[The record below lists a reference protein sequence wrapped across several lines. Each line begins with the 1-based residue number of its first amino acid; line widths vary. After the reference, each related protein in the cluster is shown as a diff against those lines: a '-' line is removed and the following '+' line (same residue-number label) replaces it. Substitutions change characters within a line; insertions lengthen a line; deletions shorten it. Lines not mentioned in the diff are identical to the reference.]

1 MKITLTRFL
10 VLFCCLHLFILAS
23 AQLNYQTGGFG
34 TAASTYTDLGT
45 NGSVITMTDNDF
57 GCSLPLPIGFTF
69 RFNGTDYDSLLV
81 YVDGF
86 VKLGRDTASS
96 QLLFS
101 TFVQPPAGG
110 PFNSTLPSDTNLI
123 VPFGQDLWNRG
134 GAQNPE
140 FRIHTSGFPGVRV
153 CTIQWKNVSDKL
165 QNAVTSQYDTINF
178 QLKLYESTNWIEF
191 VYGRWVPSTNPSS
204 ARFAACGLKGNST
217 LSNQLL
223 TVTKGSTVSWQLPT
237 INAGN
242 YVNNAVNY
250 GNNVGVARP
259 APDPGR
265 IYRFTPV
272 VFNDIAV
279 NAVYAL
285 GKIAR
290 NAYVPDSIR
299 AAVSN
304 PGVNAQSNV
313 PVTLTISG
321 SNTHVATSTIP
332 FIAPNTTAIV
342 AFPPYAPANYGNSI
356 ITVSVPSDDNN
367 ANNSKD
373 YGLSVSERS
382 FAYTDTLQLAGQ
394 AWGSTAFVFWGC
406 RYQIQGTRRITT
418 VRSFLFSN
426 SDALGDT
433 ICAFIL
439 DTVGNILGR
448 SPAYVVQASD
458 LGTWLTFT
466 ITNPPTLSNRAFIA
480 GVSNGLQ
487 TSNLFLGTVQ
497 NEVPLRANPN
507 LFFQIVH
514 TAGNNITNIPSGAF
528 FGTPNLTNLGRL
540 VMECTA
546 DQLPANDVGIS
557 AGFPSN
563 NLTVPTNTSIPLT
576 ALISNFGTA
585 SRPSGILVR
594 YRVNKGTIIGPIV
607 SNATI
612 APNDTA
618 SVLFAGTNALNFAT
632 PGSYNIQIW
641 TQSAQDAAAFN
652 DTINLVVNAV
662 SSGLTI
668 PYRSENIVLGTDWSS
683 PINVNNII
691 KQVTAVTPNGLS
703 NSNTLTFD
711 NFSFFGEGIVCSP
724 MLNFNGLS
732 NPVLNFHVAHAP
744 NTFAVSDSLEVRV
757 STNGGYT
764 YTTMYTR
771 LGQGGTL
778 PLGTVAPQGTLFTPA
793 TTNEWRQ
800 EFINLSA
807 FANTPRIVI
816 AFRNVS
822 GTGNRIYISN
832 VQVTNPQVVSSF
844 PISGLGS
851 YPSGAAIVSFTS
863 AGNTNGVMV
872 SSFYH
877 GMPPSVASPVYAANS
892 AATTNN
898 SAIFTPSNVSN
909 RYWNFTYSGVGTGN
923 LPATIGYQLLID
935 YATLFGVNNGDSVYI
950 MRRPS
955 HNSSWIAL
963 NTARLGTS
971 LLTGIINS
979 FGDFALGS
987 SSTSSN
993 PLPAELLDWK
1003 GLRSKEDVSLN
1014 WTTSS
1019 ELNNIGFDIERS
1031 FDGEAFN
1038 KLNFVKGQLNSNTTN
1053 YYTFTDAHQKQ
1064 PAYYRL
1070 KQLDADGK
1078 YTYAPIIHVSGMEE
1092 PVVIS
1097 PNPFSKDVFIT
1108 NTSGTIQA
1116 IVLFDVQG
1124 KKHVELNNPS
1134 ENVIQLKDEVIS
1146 LPAGIYFVRII
1157 TANQSYS
1164 YRIVKQ

>member
-10 VLFCCLHLFILAS
+10 VLFCCLHLFFLAS

-34 TAASTYTDLGT
+34 TVASTYADLGT

-57 GCSLPLPIGFTF
+57 GRSLPLPIGFTF
-69 RFNGTDYDSLLV
+69 RFNGTDYDSLVV

-96 QLLFS
+96 QLLFT

-110 PFNSTLPSDTNLI
+110 PFNSTLSSDTNLI

-165 QNAVTSQYDTINF
+165 QNAASSQYDTINF

-191 VYGRWVPSTNPSS
+191 IYGRWVPSTNTST

-242 YVNNAVNY
+242 YINNAVNY

-313 PVTLTISG
+313 SVTLTISG
-321 SNTHVATSTIP
+321 ANAHTATSTIP

-342 AFPPYAPANYGNSI
+342 AFPPYAPANYGNSL

-382 FAYTDTLQLAGQ
+382 FAYTDTLQPAGQ

-433 ICAFIL
+433 LCAFIL
-439 DTVGNILGR
+439 DTAGNILGR

-466 ITNPPTLSNRAFIA
+466 ITNPPTLSNRAFLA
-480 GVSNGLQ
+480 GVSNGVQ

-563 NLTVPTNTSIPLT
+563 NLTVPTNTAIPLT

-585 SRPSGILVR
+585 SRPSGIPVR
-594 YRVNKGTIIGPIV
+594 YRINNGAIIGPV
-607 SNATI
+607 NSAATI
-612 APNDTA
+612 PSNDTA
-618 SVLFAGTNALNFAT
+618 SVLFSGTNALNFAT
-632 PGSYNIQIW
+632 PGTYNIKIW
-641 TQSAQDAAAFN
+641 TQLTGDAATFN
-652 DTINLVVNAV
+652 DTINLVVNAIN
-662 SSGLTI
+662 SGLTI
-668 PYRSENIVLGTDWSS
+668 PYRAENIVLGTDWSS
-683 PINVNNII
+683 PRNVNNII

-724 MLNFNGLS
+724 MLSFNGLS

-771 LGQGGTL
+771 IGQGGIL

-793 TTNEWRQ
+793 SSIEWRQ
-800 EFINLSA
+800 EVIDLSA
-807 FANTPRIVI
+807 FANAPRVVI

-863 AGNTNGVMV
+863 VGNANGVMV

-877 GMPPSVASPVYAANS
+877 GLPPSVASPVYASNS
-892 AATTNN
+892 VATTNN
-898 SAIFTPSNVSN
+898 SSIFTPSNVSN

-935 YATLFGVNNGDSVYI
+935 YATLFGVNNGDSVYV
-950 MRRPS
+950 MRRAS

-963 NTARLGTS
+963 NTTRVGTS

-993 PLPAELLDWK
+993 PLPADLLDWK
-1003 GLRSKEDVSLN
+1003 GLRSKEDVLLN

-1019 ELNNIGFDIERS
+1019 ELNNRGFDIERS
-1031 FDGEAFN
+1031 FDGEVFN
-1038 KLNFVKGQLNSNTTN
+1038 KLNFIKGQLNSNTTN
-1053 YYTFTDAHQKQ
+1053 FYAFTDAQQKQ

-1070 KQLDADGK
+1070 KQLDADGAF
-1078 YTYAPIIHVSGMEE
+1078 TYSPIIHVSGMEE
-1092 PVVIS
+1092 PIVIS
-1097 PNPFSKDVFIT
+1097 PNPFSKDVFVT
-1108 NTSGTIQA
+1108 NTSGAIQA
-1116 IVLFDVQG
+1116 IALFDVKG
-1124 KKHVELNNPS
+1124 KKHFELNNPS

-1164 YRIVKQ
+1164 YRIVKH